1 MLDRTVFFTIKR
13 GEANNFLIFFKIFSS
28 GLNVSPEGVL
38 NSLEAASGSS
48 LTDDGYKICS
58 RGAIG
63 RLHSIRSIF
72 HLLINYMNNPDTGG
86 CRDYY
91 V

>member
-1 MLDRTVFFTIKR
+1 MLARR
-13 GEANNFLIFFKIFSS
+13 
-28 GLNVSPEGVL
+28 VL

-63 RLHSIRSIF
+63 RLHSIHSIF
-72 HLLINYMNNPDTGG
+72 HLLRIYSLRQSKNNPDTGG
-86 CRDYY
+86 CRDCI